1 MDETARV
8 RAAWDRAA
16 PGYDRAIAWFERS
29 FVGDG
34 RDWIAGRA
42 QGEVLEV
49 GIGTGRNLGR
59 YPPGVALTGVDLSP
73 AMLGL
78 ARDRAAGLGL
88 DVRLVEGDAQA
99 LDLPDGAFDTVV
111 ATLALCAVPD
121 DRRAVA
127 ELVRVLRPGGRLLL
141 LDHVVATSR
150 AARLVQRALDPLA
163 RRLDG
168 DHLLRRPRTLVEAAG
183 LAVEEAERTKLGV
196 IERLSARR
204 PA

>member
-29 FVGDG
+29 FVGDA

-42 QGEVLEV
+42 AGEVLEV

-73 AMLGL
+73 AMLAV
-78 ARDRAAGLGL
+78 ARDRAAALGV

-99 LDLPDGAFDTVV
+99 LDLPDAAFDTVV

-141 LDHVVATSR
+141 LDHVVATNR

-163 RRLDG
+163 RRIDG
-168 DHLLRRPRTLVEAAG
+168 DHLLRRPRALVEAAG

>member
-8 RAAWDRAA
+8 RAAWERAA

-29 FVGDG
+29 FVADG
-34 RDWIAGRA
+34 RDWVARRA
-42 QGEVLEV
+42 EGEVLEV

-73 AMLGL
+73 AMLAL
-78 ARDRAAGLGL
+78 ARDRAAALGVH
-88 DVRLVEGDAQA
+88 VRLVEGDAQA
-99 LDLPDGAFDTVV
+99 LDLPAAAFDTVV

-141 LDHVVATSR
+141 LDHVVATNP

-163 RRLDG
+163 RRIDG
-168 DHLLRRPRTLVEAAG
+168 DHLLRRPRVLVEAAG

-196 IERLSARR
+196 IERLAARR

>member
-8 RAAWDRAA
+8 RAAWNRAA

-29 FVGDG
+29 FVADG

-42 QGEVLEV
+42 EGEVLEV

-73 AMLGL
+73 AMLAV
-78 ARDRAAGLGL
+78 ARGRAAELGV

-99 LDLPDGAFDTVV
+99 LDLPAGAFDTVV

-141 LDHVVATSR
+141 LDHVVATNPG
-150 AARLVQRALDPLA
+150 ARLVQRALDPLA
-163 RRLDG
+163 HRLDG
-168 DHLLRRPRTLVEAAG
+168 DHLLRRPRVLVEAAG

-196 IERLSARR
+196 IERLAARR
-204 PA
+204 HA